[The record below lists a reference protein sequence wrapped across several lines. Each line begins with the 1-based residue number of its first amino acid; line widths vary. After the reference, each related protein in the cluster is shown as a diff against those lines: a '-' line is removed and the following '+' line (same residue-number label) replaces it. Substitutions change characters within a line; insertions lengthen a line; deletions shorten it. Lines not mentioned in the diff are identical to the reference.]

1 MTIWVNQEAQEYPA
15 PLSLDKLLQQLGKA
29 DKTGIAVAVNN
40 QVISKSSWVD
50 TTIQNQDKITI
61 ITATQGG

>member
-15 PLSLDKLLQQLGKA
+15 PLSLGNLLEQLGKA

-40 QVISKSSWVD
+40 QVISKSNWTD
-50 TTIQNQDKITI
+50 TTIQHQDKITI